1 MIVSGGP
8 PLQNLCHLACVGIDT
23 LVVDDVAQT
32 VYSLGIEIAF
42 PQVQGHFHIVQYIH
56 DDLQMPLMIL
66 YGV

>member
-1 MIVSGGP
+1 M
-8 PLQNLCHLACVGIDT
+8 DT